1 MPFTPTRRTVTGGLV
16 AAGLTIVSRMRAHAA
31 EFSFR
36 QYHNQPV
43 ESPLHKRITEMWAN
57 VEKETGGRVTVQIF
71 PQNNNF
77 KEGDPDPLSLVRDG
91 RLEFLTLAGN
101 GLSALVPAAD
111 IQATPF
117 AFRSVAQVYTAMDGD
132 LGAYLRDEL
141 TAKGVYAVPGGCFE
155 NGMHQIST
163 ASRLIRNASDMKGLK
178 IRVPGSKLYRDF
190 FASLGA
196 DVHPMNIN
204 SMYAALKSG
213 EVEAQDDPLDVV
225 ELFKLYEVQKHI
237 SMTDHSWSGYNM
249 IANLKL
255 WRSLPEPIRQSI
267 EKSVRNAARAQR
279 ADTDSLNTDL
289 RKDLEM
295 RGMMFVDN
303 PDRDS
308 FRAALASFYPRWKAA
323 VGARAWNILES
334 HVGRLG

>member
-1 MPFTPTRRTVTGGLV
+1 MPFTPTRRAVNAGL
-16 AAGLTIVSRMRAHAA
+16 AATGLTIVSRMRARAA

-43 ESPLHKRITEMWAN
+43 ESPLHKRLTEMWAN
-57 VEKETGGRVTVQIF
+57 VERETGGRVAVQIF
-71 PQNNNF
+71 PENNHF
-77 KEGDPDPLSLVRDG
+77 KEGDPDPLSLVLDG
-91 RLEFLTLAGN
+91 QLEFLTLAGN

-111 IQATPF
+111 VQATPF
-117 AFRSVAQVYTAMDGD
+117 AFRTVAQVYSAMDGD
-132 LGAYLRDEL
+132 LGAYLRGEL

-163 ASRLIRNASDMKGLK
+163 ASRVIRNAADMKGLK

-249 IANLKL
+249 LANLKI
-255 WRSLPEPIRQSI
+255 WRSLPETIRQTV
-267 EKSVRNAARAQR
+267 EENVQKAARAQR
-279 ADTDSLNTDL
+279 ADTDAFNAGL
-289 RKDLEM
+289 RKDLEK
-295 RGMMFVDN
+295 RGMMFVDD

-308 FRAALASFYPRWKAA
+308 FRAALSSFYPRWKEA
-323 VGARAWNILES
+323 VGSRAWAILES